1 MAEICEE
8 LQQAGQIIDC
18 GYDDQVLEKKI
29 EECIQ
34 TGGKLLIPGG
44 WAGRPGHAMLY
55 ELSFNK
61 KTNEGTLRIF
71 NAGMGIEEHQQK
83 KVGYKVKVCSK
94 LEEHYSPESLKS
106 QDFRVFL
113 RQLKTHDSVLPYGP
127 RDAYHVRQQIL
138 RVEDLHD
145 ESSSNPVRLKI
156 IHGEYLD
163 GESSSDSVIKEILGG
178 EYLHDES
185 SSDTEEFTDYVQV
198 QRAGTCTFYSILAF
212 LRSKLDPKTYKRF
225 KCDLRL
231 QALADHIF
239 NEETFKK
246 LNEAVSGTEPVSR
259 ETLSH
264 FRVLDEGVKE
274 MARKVNSLFLK
285 KVVDQAYVVESH
297 KTLDDMRRRLAEI
310 KDQINL
316 QPTAVLT
323 GKYKPVTVSA
333 PVGPPSLPLHDA
345 LGRPAPVLAP
355 HSSTLEEINALTF
368 TDKDT
373 ILKQLKSAVGMLN
386 KALESKEF
394 GVVSHGAV
402 TVLNKL
408 PLSQL
413 ELWSAVSPVDGM
425 TLLQELTGLVLLGRR
440 KGGNPGMVISEE
452 IVSINKAIAI
462 QVNLLREMHPFFKDK
477 YLIPLDRVTRYLQL
491 YHPQAHEDLSISHER
506 PEDLRESSDII
517 FSDDRS
523 LLKVIMN
530 GGASEL
536 LQGHLWESH
545 YTEALYNY
553 FQQEGELLQKMLST
567 NSTQELLNHNKN
579 ELDLIKRP
587 GFYFAQDLLPDEFKL
602 LRNTLTL
609 SLLAASP
616 HKFNIN
622 IPEADLSLQHLI
634 SWNPWQPKGSVGA
647 AEISF
652 PSQNLLIEKIDG
664 QPNRDNPG
672 IFQSELNWFQ
682 KIQNPDLKRL
692 ARWFCPLLTD
702 SGQSRFSPTD
712 ITLSKRSFSDTYN
725 FLVTEP
731 DNCYS
736 DQALR
741 KAEFFK
747 NETIRELCHIFTS
760 DNQRSEAIAYFNKHD
775 CISDPDYQKLFMQMI
790 FGHGKNYHPV
800 T

>member
-8 LQQAGQIIDC
+8 LQQAGEIIDC

-29 EECIQ
+29 ETCIQ

-44 WAGRPGHAMLY
+44 WEGRPGHAMLY
-55 ELSFNK
+55 ELSFDNK
-61 KTNEGTLRIF
+61 NQEGSLRIF
-71 NAGMGIEEHQQK
+71 NTGGGIEEHQQK
-83 KVGYKVKVCSK
+83 KFGYKVKVCSK
-94 LEEHYSPESLKS
+94 LEEHYTPEFLKS

-113 RQLKTHDSVLPYGP
+113 RQLDTQDSVLPYGP
-127 RDAYHVRQQIL
+127 RDAYHVRGQ
-138 RVEDLHD
+138 
-145 ESSSNPVRLKI
+145 
-156 IHGEYLD
+156 
-163 GESSSDSVIKEILGG
+163 ILGG
-178 EYLHDES
+178 EYLHNES
-185 SSDTEEFTDYVQV
+185 SPDPEEFTDYVQV

-491 YHPQAHEDLSISHER
+491 YHPQAHEDLSISHKR
-506 PEDLRESSDII
+506 PEDLPESSNFI
-517 FSDDRS
+517 FPDDRK
-523 LLKVIMN
+523 LQKVIMN

-536 LQGHLWESH
+536 LHAPLWE
-545 YTEALYNY
+545 YTETLYNY
-553 FQQEGELLQKMLST
+553 FKKDDELLQKMRST
-567 NSTQELLNHNKN
+567 DITQALLNHNKN
-579 ELDLIKRP
+579 ELNLIKSP
-587 GFYFAQDLLPDEFKL
+587 GFYFVQDLLPDEFKL
-602 LRNTLTL
+602 LRDTLTL
-609 SLLAASP
+609 FLLAASP

-622 IPEADLSLQHLI
+622 IPEAELSLQHLI
-634 SWNPWQPKGSVGA
+634 SWNPWQPNVPKGA

-652 PSQNLLIEKIDG
+652 PSQNLLIETING

-692 ARWFCPLLTD
+692 ARWFCQMSSDTSPNRD
-702 SGQSRFSPTD
+702 SEFSPTD
-712 ITLSKRSFSDTYN
+712 HTLRWGKFNYTSFYGLTNEGNSCYN
-725 FLVTEP
+725 HSSLKE
-731 DNCYS
+731 S
-736 DQALR
+736 G
-741 KAEFFK
+741 FFE
-747 NETIRELCHIFTS
+747 NETIKELCHIFTS

-775 CISDPDYQKLFMQMI
+775 RISNPDYQKLFMQMI